1 MPGWAPRDSP
11 AHIPAPP
18 GCMTLGKLLSHSE
31 PSLERGMDW
40 SKSYLRVAELEL
52 KSTGPM
58 GFPACQATYPGA
70 HHFAGLGQGEEPPH
84 CFLPPIV
91 MVCVDKGPNCPE
103 PSSSPESSGPGRV
116 S

>member
-1 MPGWAPRDSP
+1 MPGWAPRESP
-11 AHIPAPP
+11 AHIPALQ

-40 SKSYLRVAELEL
+40 SKSHLRVAELEL

-70 HHFAGLGQGEEPPH
+70 HHFAGLGQGGRAVPLLLASHRNGLRGQRSELPRALLFPPVFGSWP
-84 CFLPPIV
+84 C
-91 MVCVDKGPNCPE
+91 
-103 PSSSPESSGPGRV
+103 
-116 S
+116 